1 MVLYTPSIPGKYLYE
16 EEHHILAV
24 GHSSCSV
31 PRYLRMV
38 EEIVWIIVG
47 IFAVAI
53 VISLVLAHIHGTFA

>member
-1 MVLYTPSIPGKYLYE
+1 
-16 EEHHILAV
+16 
-24 GHSSCSV
+24 
-31 PRYLRMV
+31 MV